1 MGAGTTR
8 CPTRRHRTDLDI
20 YVRSLQADVGS
31 ALASNLGDDLIQNLC
46 HLLGDPLGKER
57 WYGVADLGLY

>member
-1 MGAGTTR
+1 
-8 CPTRRHRTDLDI
+8 
-20 YVRSLQADVGS
+20 VGS